1 MMEESFPTMSFEEK
15 YGDEARANSELRK
28 ALALLAEAEA
38 AHRAGNVDR
47 AIELYKNSLAY
58 HPTADAHTYLGW
70 MYSKQGRL
78 EEAIEECHLAIEAD
92 PDFGNPYNDIGCY
105 LMQLGEMEQAIGW
118 LSKAKRAPR
127 YDPRHF
133 PYTNLARI
141 YLRRRQHGK
150 AAGEVLGAVRRAAGE
165 ESLKRQLLE
174 LVSLL
179 N

>member
-1 MMEESFPTMSFEEK
+1 MSFEEK
-15 YGDEARANSELRK
+15 YWEESRVNPELRK
-28 ALALLAEAEA
+28 ALELLAEAES
-38 AHRAGNVDR
+38 AHRRGRIDR
-47 AIELYKNSLAY
+47 AVELYKNSLAY

-78 EEAIEECHLAIEAD
+78 EEAIEECHLAIEVD

-105 LMQLGEMEQAIGW
+105 LMQLGDLEQAIEW
-118 LSKAKRAPR
+118 LEKAKRAPR

-141 YLRRRQHGK
+141 YLKRSEHGK
-150 AAGEVLGAVRRAAGE
+150 AASEILGAVRRAADE
-165 ESLKRQLLE
+165 ETLKRQLLE
-174 LVSLL
+174 LVTLL

>member
-1 MMEESFPTMSFEEK
+1 MGERFPTISFEEK
-15 YGDEARANSELRK
+15 YGDEARVNSDLRR
-28 ALALLAEAEA
+28 ALDLLAEAEA
-38 AHRAGNVDR
+38 AHRGENIDQ

-78 EEAIEECHLAIEAD
+78 EEAIEECHQAIEAD

-105 LMQLGEMEQAIGW
+105 LMQMGEMEQAIGW
-118 LSKAKRAPR
+118 FEKAKRAPR

-141 YLRRRQHGK
+141 YLKRSQHGK
-150 AAGEVLGAVRRAAGE
+150 AAGEVLGAVRRVAGE
-165 ESLKRQLLE
+165 DGLKRQLLE
-174 LVSLL
+174 LVTLL